1 MASTSGRSSRSTLT
15 GTKCSFM
22 NAAVSASS
30 NDSCSITWHQWHDEY
45 PIESRIGRSSSRAR
59 SSAASPH
66 GYQSTGLSACW
77 SRYGEV
83 SCASRLGITLR
94 LPGRCTLTRGPA
106 EEGGGMPVDLT
117 IVLKDE
123 PGQLARLGETTG
135 EAGVNLQGMCAMTG
149 DGHGYVH
156 VLVDDA
162 KADRA
167 REALEAAGMGV
178 ADEREALGIDIE
190 ARPGT

>member
-123 PGQLARLGETTG
+123 PGQLARLGEAARTLADANVNIELAYTTFG
-135 EAGVNLQGMCAMTG
+135 GVK
-149 DGHGYVH
+149 
-156 VLVDDA
+156 LVIVTDDLESA
-162 KADRA
+162 RA
-167 REALEAAGMGV
+167 ALA
-178 ADEREALGIDIE
+178 
-190 ARPGT
+190 